1 MSMDIATQYA
11 EYVTELEYED
21 VPDDVIDY
29 AKKLTLDAIGISIGA
44 KSRAESSDSFVNG
57 VDSLADGGDATVFAT
72 GEKIE
77 PEYAALLNGALIHSL
92 DYDDTHR
99 AASHHPGAPV
109 IPAAIATAETVG
121 RDVSGKELLTA
132 IVAGYEI
139 SCRLGQ
145 AINPAS
151 HYERGFH
158 GTATVG
164 TFAATAAAA
173 KIAGLSAEELVNAF
187 GLNGSQASGS
197 QQYLANGS
205 WNKRAHPGLS
215 AHSAILAVRFAEAGF
230 YGSASPI
237 EGEDGFFNAYSD
249 DPKPELATKGLG
261 EEFELTQTGI
271 KPYPCCRY
279 MHAPLDGVFSLIDE
293 HSIGASDVERVVVEL
308 AEPGVNLVGR
318 PTERKENPKSFVDA
332 QFSMQFGVA
341 LALNVGEATVDSFL
355 EWCDSYGEEFSQIME
370 ATEVRSSDEVDDVYP
385 EKWCANV
392 VIETTDG
399 TFEEFVEYANGE
411 PENRMSWDDAIE
423 KYESLTVDLDA
434 SAADGLLESVRSL
447 EAISVADLT
456 APVTEDPRTEAIAD
470 D

>member
-1 MSMDIATQYA
+1 MTITKEYA
-11 EYVTELEYED
+11 EYVTGLEYED
-21 VPDDVIDY
+21 LPADVIDY
-29 AKKLTLDAIGISIGA
+29 AKKLTIDAIGISIGA
-44 KSRAESSDSFVNG
+44 RSRAESSDSFVDG
-57 VDSLADGGDATVFAT
+57 VDSLASEGEATVFAT
-72 GEKIE
+72 GEQIE

-109 IPAAIATAETVG
+109 IPAVIATAESLDRT
-121 RDVSGKELLTA
+121 VSGKELLTA
-132 IVAGYEI
+132 IVAGYEV
-139 SCRLGQ
+139 SCRLGM

-151 HYERGFH
+151 HYDRGFH
-158 GTATVG
+158 GTATCG

-173 KIAGLSAEELVNAF
+173 KIAGLDAEQLTNAF
-187 GLNGSQASGS
+187 GLNGSQAAGS

-230 YGSASPI
+230 YGSEAPI

-261 EEFELTQTGI
+261 EEFELLETGV

-279 MHAPLDGVFSLIDE
+279 MHAPLDGVFAIMEEESID
-293 HSIGASDVERVVVEL
+293 ATDVESVVVEL
-308 AEPGVNLVGR
+308 AEPGVNLIGR
-318 PTERKENPKSFVDA
+318 PTERKENPKSFVDG

-355 EWCDSYGEEFSQIME
+355 ENCDSYGEEFSRIME
-370 ATEVRSSDEVDDVYP
+370 ATEVRSSDAVNDVFP

-392 VIETTDG
+392 IIETGDE
-399 TFEEFVEYANGE
+399 TFEKFVEYANGE
-411 PENRMSWDDAIE
+411 PENRVSWDDVVE
-423 KYESLTVDLDA
+423 KYESLTVDLRS

-447 EAISVADLT
+447 EEIDVDDLT
-456 APVTEDPRTEAIAD
+456 APVLEDSRAEAIAD